1 MKHYI
6 AAGFDPARF
15 WGITPRLY
23 ALEMQG
29 AVMRDQREKALVY
42 WGAMLPN
49 MKKPPTFEQFTG
61 YQPSRA
67 ERIKRWVE
75 AWDKADASLRR
86 H

>member
-1 MKHYI
+1 
-6 AAGFDPARF
+6 
-15 WGITPRLY
+15 
-23 ALEMQG
+23 
-29 AVMRDQREKALVY
+29 MRDQREKALVY